1 MRKPRTSCKYKML
14 RCRGFWY
21 ALWVLLFK
29 HHGIPPKVGTRYF
42 YFLGFA
48 IFVALDTLLTAI
60 TCLHMFHPLENW
72 KSIGV
77 PYFFISPAASV
88 LGPLCGIIGCIIASP
103 KLLKFQASANATS
116 ALLNYPLTIAW
127 MILTRDEPFY
137 LSLVILLWFNKVSL
151 SYFGAKVR
159 QHLINPGFCRNA
171 AKIEDRFNVFVQA
184 KQELNAGVKS
194 GMTAEERAANL
205 ANYGPSALGGESDDD

>member
-1 MRKPRTSCKYKML
+1 
-14 RCRGFWY
+14 
-21 ALWVLLFK
+21 
-29 HHGIPPKVGTRYF
+29 
-42 YFLGFA
+42 
-48 IFVALDTLLTAI
+48 
-60 TCLHMFHPLENW
+60 
-72 KSIGV
+72 
-77 PYFFISPAASV
+77 
-88 LGPLCGIIGCIIASP
+88 
-103 KLLKFQASANATS
+103 
-116 ALLNYPLTIAW
+116 